1 MRALLA
7 FSLRRNV
14 PRVLS
19 TSMPPGA
26 YVAFSGIRFM
36 SMMWLILGHTWQYGL
51 YATHQ
56 DRDVPIIATGA
67 FLLPRVRNT

>member
-36 SMMWLILGHTWQYGL
+36 SMIWIILGHTWQVAL
-51 YATHQ
+51 YVTQH

-67 FLLPRVRNT
+67 FLVLRVRNT